1 MHLEHHTASQHYLG
15 ARSLACYGE
24 KELGYSQL
32 LCWGMEELGR
42 CFAVLM
48 VEGALHLLGGWGKA
62 KREFGCSLPCTR
74 WSFSS
79 GLLLLVC
86 REQEESVPTVCL
98 LSFHLELLD
107 CCFLPLLDYQ
117 RLGQNGGNAKY
128 LQPWVKSPSSPFL
141 CHWATNIT
149 VTHCSMEH
157 SVLWS
162 ILLWQE
168 NGPASVSSLFPIWLL
183 TQNVFPSWSQAVGL
197 DLLTQPGQLVA
208 LWSWHLQD
216 QCNWVLLPVKA
227 WLKAREISSI
237 PYSRKC
243 WVRSC
248 ALLFPQV
255 FLQLDIIP
263 VRVYS

>member
-149 VTHCSMEH
+149 VTRCSMEH
-157 SVLWS
+157 LALAGEWTSQCKQPFPHLAFDTKRVSQLESSCGVGSAHTAWPAC
-162 ILLWQE
+162 
-168 NGPASVSSLFPIWLL
+168 GPLKLTPAGPMQLSPLASQSLIE
-183 TQNVFPSWSQAVGL
+183 
-197 DLLTQPGQLVA
+197 GQGN
-208 LWSWHLQD
+208 Q
-216 QCNWVLLPVKA
+216 
-227 WLKAREISSI
+227 
-237 PYSRKC
+237 
-243 WVRSC
+243 
-248 ALLFPQV
+248 
-255 FLQLDIIP
+255 
-263 VRVYS
+263 